1 MTDELN
7 NLDLFLD
14 DDNGDSDLL
23 GELDA
28 LKGLLS
34 EPAAN
39 PDDDIP
45 VLSDV
50 VAAEKKP
57 APNPL
62 AGNPFVPPPRPTER
76 PTERPTAAASAPTPA
91 ASLKEKDLETMVD
104 RIIDKEMPR
113 IRVELKRV
121 LLAELRMRGI
131 LK

>member
-76 PTERPTAAASAPTPA
+76 PTAAASAPTPA